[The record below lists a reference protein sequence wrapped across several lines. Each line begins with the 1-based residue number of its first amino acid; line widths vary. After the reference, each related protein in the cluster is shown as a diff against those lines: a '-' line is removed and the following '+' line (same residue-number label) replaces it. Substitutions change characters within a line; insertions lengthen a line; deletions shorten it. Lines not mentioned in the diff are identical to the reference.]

1 MWCLRSVRVDLEF
14 ITYFCRGKMQP
25 QHTMITHS
33 LEITIVTPNLCVQ
46 FICKLQATTIYCI
59 TFFCQKHKNIYHSLT
74 FNLSTRFWT
83 QAETT
88 TFKTYSTTVTVAK
101 IDRIWSKNH
110 ACCILG
116 DVESQAMKTVSSAV
130 TKEKWK
136 VLPNIHTSF
145 NSMKFSECQSSTK
158 S

>member
-1 MWCLRSVRVDLEF
+1 MKINNPTTSMWCLRPVRVDLLEF
-14 ITYFCRGKMQP
+14 ITHFAEEKCNQP
-25 QHTMITHS
+25 PHTMITRS
-33 LEITIVTPNLCVQ
+33 LEITIVTPNLCIQ

-59 TFFCQKHKNIYHSLT
+59 TFFVKNIKISITAWLLT
-74 FNLSTRFWT
+74 FQPDFEPQAVTR
-83 QAETT
+83 
-88 TFKTYSTTVTVAK
+88 TFTSYSTTVTIAK
-101 IDRIWSKNH
+101 IDRISSKIH

-145 NSMKFSECQSSTK
+145 N
-158 S
+158 